1 MKINEILVEA
11 PTNPRVA
18 GGVPPSVNNLKANQT
33 RTAAFNQSKLAA
45 QQAGTAQPAT
55 AGTTQAQPATAGTT
69 QAQPATAGKT
79 GGILG
84 AVAKGIGKGV
94 VDAVAPGAVNQ
105 IKGATYAY
113 NNRVKSPDDEDG
125 YFDHGQWIKG
135 PKPGVVQPASQ
146 PATAG
151 TTQAQPATAGT
162 TQAQPATAQ
171 AQSTG
176 GSGKI
181 FADPSAFKAEWDKY
195 VESKSATAPY
205 QLISDPAM
213 LSVLKDMWMR
223 TGGTNLKES
232 KKNTRKAA

>member
-18 GGVPPSVNNLKANQT
+18 GGVPPAVNNLKANQA

-45 QQAGTAQPAT
+45 QQAGTTQPAT
-55 AGTTQAQPATAGTT
+55 AGTTQP
-69 QAQPATAGKT
+69 AQPATAGKLNP
-79 GGILG
+79 GKASSALG
-84 AVAKGIGKGV
+84 SFMR
-94 VDAVAPGAVNQ
+94 GA
-105 IKGATYAY
+105 GATQGADAADAYATAQQ
-113 NNRVKSPDDEDG
+113 NTDDG

-135 PKPGVVQPASQ
+135 PKPGAQPTSQ
-146 PATAG
+146 LATAG
-151 TTQAQPATAGT
+151 STQAQPATAQADT

-171 AQSTG
+171 AGSQSTG
-176 GSGKI
+176 GNGKI
-181 FADPSAFKAEWDKY
+181 FSDPVAFKAEWDKY

-213 LSVLKDMWMR
+213 LAVLKDMWMR

>member
-18 GGVPPSVNNLKANQT
+18 GSVPPAVNNLKANQA

-55 AGTTQAQPATAGTT
+55 AGTTQPATAGTT
-69 QAQPATAGKT
+69 QPATAGKT

-125 YFDHGQWIKG
+125 HFDHGQWIKG
-135 PKPGVVQPASQ
+135 AKQGTQ
-146 PATAG
+146 PATQQAG
-151 TTQAQPATAGT
+151 QPAQAQPVDYNTDDDWSDDEEQVVAPTSSGNT
-162 TQAQPATAQ
+162 LFSDPAT
-171 AQSTG
+171 
-176 GSGKI
+176 
-181 FADPSAFKAEWDKY
+181 FKAEWDKY
-195 VESKSATAPY
+195 VESKSATTPY
-205 QLISDPAM
+205 QLITDPAM
-213 LSVLKDMWMR
+213 LAVLKDMWMR

>member
-11 PTNPRVA
+11 ATNQRVA
-18 GGVPPSVNNLKANQT
+18 GGVPPAVTNLKANQA
-33 RTAAFNQSKLAA
+33 RTAAFNQSKLAS

-69 QAQPATAGKT
+69 QASYQNADNLTPGKANSAVGSFMRGAGATQ
-79 GGILG
+79 G
-84 AVAKGIGKGV
+84 ADA
-94 VDAVAPGAVNQ
+94 VDA
-105 IKGATYAY
+105 YAIAQQ
-113 NNRVKSPDDEDG
+113 NTDDG

-135 PKPGVVQPASQ
+135 PKPASQ
-146 PATAG
+146 P
-151 TTQAQPATAGT
+151 QPTSQLATAGT

-171 AQSTG
+171 AQLATVQAQSTG

-181 FADPSAFKAEWDKY
+181 FADPAAFKAEWDKY
-195 VESKSATAPY
+195 VESKSTTTPY

-213 LSVLKDMWMR
+213 LAVLKDMWMR